1 MAGKAELVDKIAEL
15 TGMPKTR
22 VAMCYDTLFDLM
34 GEELAKGGKV
44 AVPGFGT
51 FQVSERPARKGR
63 NPATG
68 KPIKIAASKSV
79 RFKVSKNLKEK
90 L

>member
-1 MAGKAELVDKIAEL
+1 MAGKAEVVDKIAER

-22 VAMCYDTLFDLM
+22 VALCFDYMFELM

-44 AVPGFGT
+44 AIPSFGT
-51 FQVSERPARKGR
+51 FHVAERPARKGR

-68 KPIKIAASKSV
+68 KQIKIAASKTV
-79 RFKVSKNLKEK
+79 RFKVSKKLKEN